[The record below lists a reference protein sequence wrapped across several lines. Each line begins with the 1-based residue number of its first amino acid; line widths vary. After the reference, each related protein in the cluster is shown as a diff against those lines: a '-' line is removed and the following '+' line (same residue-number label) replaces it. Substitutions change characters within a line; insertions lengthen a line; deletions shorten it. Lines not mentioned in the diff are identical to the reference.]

1 MLNLYYRFDSDHWGP
16 GYAAQ
21 AASAVVEW
29 ALRQGPD
36 APLVAVMA
44 TNNPASARV
53 AERVGLQLSDRQHD
67 RDPVEHVI
75 WEAPRAT

>member
-53 AERVGLQLSDRQHD
+53 AERGGL
-67 RDPVEHVI
+67 
-75 WEAPRAT
+75 